1 MKFDAREPKRRSA
14 EAMNVTSRTPLA
26 VVLAGPNGAGKS
38 TCAPYLLKRALAVH
52 DFVNAD
58 TIAQGLSAYRPET
71 AAVTA
76 GRVMLERLRTLA
88 GLHRDFGFE
97 TTLSGRLHARWLRE
111 HQAAGYR
118 THLIFLSLPSADLA
132 VARVADRVR
141 RGGHHVP
148 DAVVRRRFAAGVKNL
163 FSVYMAAVDAWTIYD
178 NADIVSPHLVA
189 SKSVGKTLLIADEEA
204 WRSLKE
210 RQS

>member
-1 MKFDAREPKRRSA
+1 
-14 EAMNVTSRTPLA
+14 MNVTSRTPLA

-148 DAVVRRRFAAGVKNL
+148 DTVVRRRFVAGLKNL
-163 FSVYMAAVDAWTIYD
+163 FAVYMPAVDAWNVYD
-178 NADIVSPHLVA
+178 NADVVSPR
-189 SKSVGKTLLIADEEA
+189 LIASRAFGASIVVADAEV
-204 WRSLKE
+204 WKHLKE
-210 RQS
+210 LQS

>member
-1 MKFDAREPKRRSA
+1 
-14 EAMNVTSRTPLA
+14 MNVTSRTPLA

-38 TCAPYLLKRALAVH
+38 TCAPYLLKRVLAVH

-88 GLHRDFGFE
+88 GHHRDFGFE
-97 TTLSGRLHARWLRE
+97 TTLSGRLHARWLRQ

-132 VARVADRVR
+132 IARVADRVR
-141 RGGHHVP
+141 RGGHNVP
-148 DAVVRRRFAAGVKNL
+148 DALVRRRFVAGLKNL
-163 FSVYMAAVDAWTIYD
+163 FTVYLHAVDAWTIYD
-178 NADIVSPHLVA
+178 NADVFSPRLVA
-189 SKSVGKTLLIADEEA
+189 SQALAGSRVVADLEA
-204 WRSLKE
+204 WKSLKE
-210 RQS
+210 LQA